1 MKYTLTFLLCTLSG
15 VILRA
20 AEADSVRNYR
30 LDEVVVTA
38 TRAPLPLKS
47 APVLTR
53 VIPAAEISRS
63 GVITLQGL
71 LEQELAGVEFHQAGY
86 GQSLSFQG
94 LDARYV
100 LFLVDGE
107 RMAGET
113 YGNIDYSRV
122 PLSNIERI
130 EIVRGASSVL
140 YGSNAMGAV
149 VNVITRMP
157 KEKVEVGASIHYG
170 SPFQRNGDET
180 IGAGA
185 SAHDLETYRNRLDMP
200 NLRSEASLGLSLN
213 RFRSLTT
220 FSYRSVDAYR
230 LTGTKNEERHYDRL
244 VPMSPDIASMMT
256 GNPSFTE
263 GTPIL
268 DTTVSTPPDARG
280 LSVSGWRDWS
290 VGQRFDY
297 KLSEQFRFELTGN
310 YFQKQRYDF
319 QTSIMDDNPLSAVFG
334 NNDVWTFESYRGYNL
349 KALMEHSPNSRNKIY
364 LSYVL
369 DEYRRDLDSL
379 SGIRTPKQRHTY
391 HIPRLLWTLDA
402 GRSHRLTTGVE
413 MTHERLRFDLN
424 ADPRGFDNVKS
435 LNTASLYVQDEILT
449 GRRVSFVA
457 GVRGEYND
465 RFGWQV
471 TPKASAKLTAG
482 DFSLRANYSNGY
494 RNPSLKEMYME
505 LDIPVANSPR
515 IIGNPD
521 LKPEKNLYLSLC
533 AEYDRE
539 AFNLSLSWNKSYF
552 RNKIDARRLPDEGS
566 KQVMRY
572 ENIDRSQFGSVE
584 VIGRLRLLPGLVF
597 NGNYNYVYQ
606 HDNAPEGSTQY
617 IFPSPHTATFSLDY
631 RVGHKKFTY
640 GAELH
645 VRYVGAKKYED
656 FMPYIEIPEAL
667 AGFIRD
673 KIDGKPGGPSA
684 EVIAAMR
691 QFKYYTGTYTAR
703 HPGYAVCGVT
713 LHANWNRQVT
723 LTVGGENLFNYAPQV
738 VNFNSALIAP
748 QNFFVR
754 LSFRY

>member
-1 MKYTLTFLLCTLSG
+1 MKYTLPLLLLPLTALPG
-15 VILRA
+15 RA
-20 AEADSVRNYR
+20 SEADSVRSYR
-30 LDEVVVTA
+30 MDEVVVTA

-53 VIPAAEISRS
+53 VIPAAEIRRS
-63 GVITLQGL
+63 GIPTLQGL
-71 LEQELAGVEFHQAGY
+71 LEKELAGVEFHQAGY

-113 YGNIDYSRV
+113 YGNIDYNRI

-157 KEKVEVGASIHYG
+157 RERVEVGASVRYG
-170 SPFQRNGDET
+170 TPFQRNGGET
-180 IGAGA
+180 MGSGA
-185 SAHDLETYRNRLDMP
+185 STHDLETYRDRLDVP
-200 NLRSEASLGLSLN
+200 NLRSEMSVGLKLN

-220 FSYRSVDAYR
+220 ASYRSVDAYR
-230 LTGTKNEERHYDRL
+230 LSGTKNEERHYERL
-244 VPMSPDIASMMT
+244 IPMSPDIASMMT
-256 GNPSFTE
+256 GTPSFNP
-263 GTPIL
+263 GAPVS
-268 DTTVSTPPDARG
+268 DTTLSVPPDSRG

-297 KLSEQFRFELTGN
+297 ELSEQFRFELSGS
-310 YFQKQRYDF
+310 YFRKQRFDF
-319 QTSIMDDNPLSAVFG
+319 QNSIMDDNPLSAVFG
-334 NNDVWTFESYRGYNL
+334 NNDEWTFESYRGYNL
-349 KALMEHSPNSRNKIY
+349 KALMEHSPNRRNKIY
-364 LSYVL
+364 LSYVR

-379 SGIRTPKQRHTY
+379 SGTRTPKQRHTY
-391 HIPRLLWTLDA
+391 NIPRLLWTLEA
-402 GRSHRLTTGVE
+402 GRSHRLTTGIE
-413 MTHERLRFDLN
+413 MTNEQLRFDLN
-424 ADPRGFDNVKS
+424 ADPRGFDDVKS
-435 LNTASLYVQDEILT
+435 MNTGSAYVQDEILT
-449 GRRVSFVA
+449 GHRVSFVV

-482 DFSLRANYSNGY
+482 DFSVRANYSNGY

-515 IIGNPD
+515 IIGNPG
-521 LKPEKNLYLSLC
+521 LKPEKNHYLSLC
-533 AEYDRE
+533 LEYDRE
-539 AFNLSLSWNKSYF
+539 AFNLSASVNQSYF
-552 RNKIDARRLPDEGS
+552 RNKIDARRLPDEGTR
-566 KQVMRY
+566 QVMRY
-572 ENIDRSQFGSVE
+572 ENIDRSRFGSIE
-584 VIGRLRLLPGLVF
+584 LIGRLRLLPGLVL

-631 RVGHKKFTY
+631 RFARKRFTF
-640 GAELH
+640 GAEAH
-645 VRYVGAKKYED
+645 VRYVGAKEYED
-656 FMPYIEIPEAL
+656 FMPYIEIPDAL

-673 KIDGKPGGPSA
+673 KIDGKPGGPTP

-703 HPGYAVCGVT
+703 HPSYAVCGVT
-713 LHANWNRQVT
+713 LNAEWNRRVM
-723 LTVGGENLFNYAPQV
+723 LAVGGENLFDYAPQV
-738 VNFNSALIAP
+738 VNFNSALTAP
-748 QNFFVR
+748 RNFFVQ